1 MSISAISRALWL
13 NSSIIRRALIPLVV
27 MLAFF
32 VPVITASVV
41 LVPLINPVPLIYPL
55 VPATATPGGP
65 AFTLTVTGTGFVSG
79 SIVYWNGSSRPTT
92 FVNNS
97 KLTVSIPAADIATAG
112 TSTITVFTPGP
123 GGGFSN
129 PQFFWIT
136 NVETQ
141 PYFAIKDVT
150 GNVNLTAH
158 MAGADFNNDGKLDL
172 VGAVGSTIYVL
183 PGMGNGTFNWPVASA
198 GPAGSTITK
207 INVADLNGDGK
218 LDLIV
223 TGSKNSTTSFVATL
237 YGNGDGTFQTP
248 VETDFAGVHLPQ
260 NPVFADFNGDGVLDL
275 AYTTGTAV
283 QTILGNGDGTFRAGP
298 ISPLTQIGLNVVA
311 AGDFNQDG
319 KLDLVVT
326 VYDVFSTGLDFV
338 VVMPG
343 NGDGSFGTA
352 SAVSGSGTLYAGSI
366 TAAIGD
372 FNGDGNLDIATGIQT
387 VGATIQGII
396 QISLGNGDGTFRS
409 TTNVPNVTDVT
420 TPLLVADMNGDG
432 NPDLVTGGFVFFG
445 QGDGTFPTFQGSTGN
460 PTSVFAGDFNGDG
473 RPDILDETLS
483 LNGTSVL
490 TAVGMFL
497 SIPPTPDFKGI
508 VAPFT
513 STLVPGG
520 IVSINVTLQP
530 LYGFTGDVVIS
541 ATDLPPGITPSY
553 NPVLV
558 HGGSGGSTITLTAAS
573 TVPLGRYTVSLNGN
587 SGGITHSS
595 TIPLLV
601 NDSVGDWTGYTVQST
616 QNVVPGGTATYTF
629 PTSPVNGFTG
639 NITPTVTGLPPGAVA
654 TFAPPI
660 IAGGVGGTT
669 LTVQT
674 ANTTPQPQVYDL
686 TVTGTE
692 GVLAHST
699 TVLLGV
705 STTGG
710 DFTGGVTPAPQASVV
725 AGGSTFYQ
733 LTAVATNGGAG
744 DIALSVSGVPPGATA
759 VFSPAATIPA
769 SSGTCNLTIA
779 TSAGTP
785 LGNYPLI
792 ITATGSGVVHQSSAN
807 LVVIKP

>member
-1 MSISAISRALWL
+1 MSISAISRILWMH
-13 NSSIIRRALIPLVV
+13 SSIIRKALIPLVV
-27 MLAFF
+27 MLALF
-32 VPVITASVV
+32 VPVIAASVV
-41 LVPLINPVPLIYPL
+41 VVPPNPVPLIYPL

-65 AFTLTVTGTGFVSG
+65 AFTLSVTGAGFVSG
-79 SIVYWNGSSRPTT
+79 SAVYWNGSIRLTT
-92 FVNNS
+92 FVNSS
-97 KLTVSIPAADIATAG
+97 KLTAAIPASDIASAG
-112 TSTITVFTPGP
+112 TATITVFTPGP
-123 GGGFSN
+123 GGGSSN
-129 PQFFWIT
+129 SQFFWIT
-136 NVETQ
+136 NTEAQ

-158 MAGADFNNDGKLDL
+158 MVGGDFNNDGKLDL
-172 VGAVGSTIYVL
+172 VAAVGSTIYVL
-183 PGMGNGTFNWPVASA
+183 PGIGDGTFNWPLASA

-207 INVADLNGDGK
+207 INVADVNGDGK
-218 LDLIV
+218 LDLIL

-248 VETDFAGVHLPQ
+248 VETDFSGVHLPP

-275 AYTTGTAV
+275 AYTTGTTV

-298 ISPLTQIGLNVVA
+298 SSPLSQIGLNVVA
-311 AGDFNQDG
+311 AGDFNNDG
-319 KLDLVVT
+319 KLDVVVT
-326 VYDVFSTGLDFV
+326 VYDVYSTGLDFV

-366 TAAIGD
+366 TAAVGD
-372 FNGDGNLDIATGIQT
+372 FNDDGNLDIATGIQT
-387 VGATIQGII
+387 VGATIQGLI
-396 QISLGNGDGTFRS
+396 QISLGNGDGTFRPA
-409 TTNVPNVTDVT
+409 TNVPNVNDVT
-420 TPLLVADMNGDG
+420 TPLIVADINGDG
-432 NPDLVTGGFVFFG
+432 NLDLVTGGFVFFG
-445 QGDGTFPTFQGSTGN
+445 QGDGTFPAFQGSTGN
-460 PTSVFAGDFNGDG
+460 PTAVFVGDFNGDG
-473 RPDILDETLS
+473 RPDVLDETLS

-490 TAVGMFL
+490 TAVGLFL

-508 VAPFT
+508 VAPFS

-520 IVSINVTLQP
+520 SVSINVTLQP

-558 HGGSGGSTITLTAAS
+558 HGGSGGATITLTAAT
-573 TVPLGRYTVSLNGN
+573 TVPLGKYSVTLNGN
-587 SGGITHSS
+587 SGSLTHSS

-616 QNVVPGGTATYTF
+616 QNVVPGGTAAYTF
-629 PTSPVNGFTG
+629 STSPVNGFTG

-654 TFAPPI
+654 TFNPPV

-674 ANTTPQPQVYDL
+674 LSTTPQPQVYNL

-692 GVLAHST
+692 GILTHST

-705 STTGG
+705 SASGG
-710 DFTGGVTPAPQASVV
+710 DFTGGVTPATQAVVV
-725 AGGSTFYQ
+725 AGSSALYQ
-733 LTAVATNGGAG
+733 LTAAPMNGGAG
-744 DIALSVSGVPPGATA
+744 DLALSVSGVPPGATA
-759 VFSPAATIPA
+759 VFSPTATIPA
-769 SSGTCNLTIA
+769 SSGTRDLNII

-785 LGNYPLI
+785 LGSYQLI

>member
-1 MSISAISRALWL
+1 MSISAISRILWMH
-13 NSSIIRRALIPLVV
+13 SSIIRKALIPLVV
-27 MLAFF
+27 MLALF
-32 VPVITASVV
+32 VPVIAASVV
-41 LVPLINPVPLIYPL
+41 VVPPNPVPLIYPL

-65 AFTLTVTGTGFVSG
+65 AFTLSVTGAGFVSG
-79 SIVYWNGSSRPTT
+79 SAVYWNGSIRQTT
-92 FVNNS
+92 FVNSS
-97 KLTVSIPAADIATAG
+97 KLTAAISASDIASAG
-112 TSTITVFTPGP
+112 TATITVFTPGP
-123 GGGFSN
+123 GGGSSN
-129 PQFFWIT
+129 SQFFWIT
-136 NVETQ
+136 NTEAQ

-158 MAGADFNNDGKLDL
+158 MVGGDFNNDGKLDL
-172 VGAVGSTIYVL
+172 VAAVGSTIYVL
-183 PGMGNGTFNWPVASA
+183 PGIGDGTFNWPLASA

-207 INVADLNGDGK
+207 INVADVNGDGK
-218 LDLIV
+218 LDLIL

-248 VETDFAGVHLPQ
+248 VETDFSGVHLPP

-275 AYTTGTAV
+275 AYTTGTTV

-298 ISPLTQIGLNVVA
+298 SSPLSQIGLNVVA
-311 AGDFNQDG
+311 AGDFNNDG
-319 KLDLVVT
+319 KLDVVVT
-326 VYDVFSTGLDFV
+326 VYDVYSTGLDFV

-366 TAAIGD
+366 TAAVGD
-372 FNGDGNLDIATGIQT
+372 FNDDGNLDIATGIQT
-387 VGATIQGII
+387 VGATIQGLI
-396 QISLGNGDGTFRS
+396 QISLGNGDGTFRPA
-409 TTNVPNVTDVT
+409 TNVPNVNDVT
-420 TPLLVADMNGDG
+420 TPLIVADINGDG
-432 NPDLVTGGFVFFG
+432 NLDLVTGGFVFFG
-445 QGDGTFPTFQGSTGN
+445 QGDGTFPAFQGSTGN
-460 PTSVFAGDFNGDG
+460 PTAVFVGDFNGDG
-473 RPDILDETLS
+473 RPDVLDETLS

-490 TAVGMFL
+490 TAVGLFL

-508 VAPFT
+508 VAPFS

-520 IVSINVTLQP
+520 SVSINVTLQP

-558 HGGSGGSTITLTAAS
+558 HGGSGGATITLTAAT
-573 TVPLGRYTVSLNGN
+573 TVPLGKYSVTLNGN
-587 SGGITHSS
+587 SGSLTHSS

-616 QNVVPGGTATYTF
+616 QNVVPGGTAAYTF
-629 PTSPVNGFTG
+629 STSPVNGFTG

-654 TFAPPI
+654 TFNPPV

-674 ANTTPQPQVYDL
+674 LSTTPQPQVYNL

-692 GVLAHST
+692 GILTHST

-705 STTGG
+705 SASGG
-710 DFTGGVTPAPQASVV
+710 DFTGGVTPATQAVVV
-725 AGGSTFYQ
+725 AGSSALYQ
-733 LTAVATNGGAG
+733 LTAAPMNGGAG
-744 DIALSVSGVPPGATA
+744 DLALSVSGVPPGATA
-759 VFSPAATIPA
+759 VFSPTATIPA
-769 SSGTCNLTIA
+769 SSGTRDLNII

-785 LGNYPLI
+785 LGSYQLI